1 MKRLLTAVVI
11 AASATASWA
20 DGLKSL
26 EAFMKNS
33 QAGRAEFTPA
43 VTAPSTD
50 GQPPRTKN
58 SSGQFEFQ
66 RPGKFRFVYTKPFEQ
81 TIVADGKTLWLY
93 DADLNQVTQRPQAQ
107 ALGSTPA
114 AILAS
119 ASDLKALS
127 ADFDLQSAPEQD
139 GLQWVQANPRDRNGQ
154 LKSVRVGFASDGQL
168 AALDI
173 LDSFGQRSLI
183 RFTQLQTQAS
193 LPASTFEFKVPAGAD
208 VLKQ

>member
-33 QAGRAEFTPA
+33 QAGRAEF
-43 VTAPSTD
+43 
-50 GQPPRTKN
+50 
-58 SSGQFEFQ
+58 
-66 RPGKFRFVYTKPFEQ
+66 TKPFEQ

>member
-33 QAGRAEFTPA
+33 QAGRAEFTQA

-50 GQPPRTKN
+50 GQ
-58 SSGQFEFQ
+58 
-66 RPGKFRFVYTKPFEQ
+66 Q

>member
-33 QAGRAEFTPA
+33 QAGRAEFTQA
-43 VTAPSTD
+43 V
-50 GQPPRTKN
+50 
-58 SSGQFEFQ
+58 
-66 RPGKFRFVYTKPFEQ
+66 

>member
-33 QAGRAEFTPA
+33 QAGRAEFTQA
-43 VTAPSTD
+43 
-50 GQPPRTKN
+50 
-58 SSGQFEFQ
+58 
-66 RPGKFRFVYTKPFEQ
+66 
-81 TIVADGKTLWLY
+81 IVADGKTLWLY

>member
-33 QAGRAEFTPA
+33 QAGRAEFTQA
-43 VTAPSTD
+43 V
-50 GQPPRTKN
+50 
-58 SSGQFEFQ
+58 
-66 RPGKFRFVYTKPFEQ
+66 KPFEQ